1 MTDRTDGITVE
12 KRRLKEMELREL
24 ILFGVLVVLVMI
36 FSFLAPNFFK
46 IGNFMNLGMYSA
58 SMAITA
64 AGMTYVIISGGMD
77 ISVGAIMSCC
87 GILTAN
93 LLLSVENVAVAV
105 FGGALLGIIIGF
117 FNGTLVTKL
126 RVNSII
132 VTIGTMSILRG
143 AVYLISGGRMVSY
156 KRIPA
161 FDYFGPQRLGGIFP
175 MALLIMLIVYLVL
188 GFILSR
194 LRFGRHI
201 YATGSNPQSA
211 MLSGIRVNY
220 VTVTVF
226 TISGLCAAVSG
237 IVLTSLLGA
246 GMPKVGIGR
255 EIDIIAAT
263 ILGGASVRGGRGK
276 LLGTIIGVLIIGVV
290 GNALTQLGLITFWQD
305 IFKGAILILAV
316 YFDQI
321 REARAVG

>member
-1 MTDRTDGITVE
+1 MSDRSDEVFINR
-12 KRRLKEMELREL
+12 RRLKEMELREL
-24 ILFGVLVVLVMI
+24 ILFGVLVVLVII

-58 SMAITA
+58 SLAITA

-87 GILTAN
+87 GILTSN
-93 LLLSVENVAVAV
+93 LLLSLENVAIAV
-105 FGGALLGIIIGF
+105 VGGLMLGLIIGA
-117 FNGTLVTKL
+117 FNGMLVTKL

-156 KRIPA
+156 KRMPA
-161 FDYFGPQRLGGIFP
+161 FEYFGPQRLGGVVP
-175 MALLIMLIVYLVL
+175 MALLIMLIVYLLL
-188 GFILSR
+188 GFVLSR
-194 LRFGRHI
+194 LKYGRHV

-211 MLSGIRVNY
+211 MLSGVRIDII
-220 VTVTVF
+220 TLSVF
-226 TISGLCAAVSG
+226 MISGFCSALSG

-263 ILGGASVRGGRGK
+263 ILGGASVKGGRGK

-290 GNALTQLGLITFWQD
+290 GNALTQLGFITFWQD
-305 IFKGAILILAV
+305 IFKGTILILAV

-321 REARAVG
+321 REMRISG